1 MRRYVIISVL
11 VIVSTYLV
19 HTWLM
24 SVGLFPTEASS
35 QSIPIDQLF
44 HVHLWMI
51 SFLFS
56 LIMVTLIFSL
66 VAFHRRKG
74 EQGDG
79 AYLTG
84 NSALEITWTSVP
96 LMAVLVLA
104 YVGAK
109 TLGSIGLID
118 PSALQVKVTAG
129 QWYWQFQYPEYGITT
144 TELYLPVQTQ
154 IDLEMTSVDVIHSF
168 WVPEFRVKQDIIP
181 GRTVDLRVTPIL
193 IGQYTVRC
201 AELCG
206 LRHAYM
212 ETPVYVLSQA
222 DFDKWVSEQQAATSA
237 SPELRGQQLAQQYGC
252 ANCHSTDGSTIIG
265 PTWLHLYGSMVNL
278 SDGTSVTA
286 DDTYLSNSILDPN
299 SQIVAGFPASVM
311 PNFSNT
317 FTQTDIDALVAY
329 IKTLK

>member
-1 MRRYVIISVL
+1 
-11 VIVSTYLV
+11 
-19 HTWLM
+19 
-24 SVGLFPTEASS
+24 
-35 QSIPIDQLF
+35 
-44 HVHLWMI
+44 
-51 SFLFS
+51 
-56 LIMVTLIFSL
+56 
-66 VAFHRRKG
+66 
-74 EQGDG
+74 
-79 AYLTG
+79 
-84 NSALEITWTSVP
+84 
-96 LMAVLVLA
+96 
-104 YVGAK
+104 
-109 TLGSIGLID
+109 
-118 PSALQVKVTAG
+118 
-129 QWYWQFQYPEYGITT
+129 
-144 TELYLPVQTQ
+144 
-154 IDLEMTSVDVIHSF
+154 
-168 WVPEFRVKQDIIP
+168 
-181 GRTVDLRVTPIL
+181 
-193 IGQYTVRC
+193 
-201 AELCG
+201 

>member
-1 MRRYVIISVL
+1 MRRYVIIFVL
-11 VIVSTYLV
+11 VIVSTLLI
-19 HTWLM
+19 HSWLI
-24 SVGLFPTEASS
+24 SIGLFPTEASA
-35 QSIPIDQLF
+35 QSIPVDQLF
-44 HVHLWMI
+44 HVHIWMI

-66 VAFHRRKG
+66 IAFRRRKG

-84 NSALEITWTSVP
+84 NSALEITWTSIP

-109 TLGSIGLID
+109 TLGLIGVID
-118 PSALQVKVTAG
+118 PSALLVKVTAG
-129 QWYWQFQYPEYGITT
+129 QWYWQFQYPEYGITSS
-144 TELYLPVQTQ
+144 ELYLPVQKQ
-154 IDLEMTSVDVIHSF
+154 INLEMTSVDVIHSF
-168 WVPEFRVKQDIIP
+168 WVPEFRVKQDIVP
-181 GRTVDLRVTPIL
+181 GRTVDLRVTPTL

-222 DFDKWVSEQQAATSA
+222 DFDKWVSQQQSATSA

-252 ANCHSTDGSTIIG
+252 ANCHTTDGSSNIG
-265 PTWLHLYGSMVNL
+265 PTWLHLYGSTVNL
-278 SDGTSVTA
+278 ADGTSVTA

-299 SQIVAGFPASVM
+299 SQIVAGFPANVM
-311 PNFSNT
+311 PNFNNVL
-317 FTQTDIDALVAY
+317 TQTDVAALVAY